1 VKKKVLLGIAA
12 AAVLVGLVGAVIVYN
27 FGFRQRFEVVSA
39 AKIKVFLGEGET
51 QELQQGNMITWDT
64 INSTDMQQKTIWV
77 KNTGTVDA
85 TLKFNYDGQQMPND
99 WSLNWNYTGDTV
111 AQGTTIPINM
121 TLTLPSTIN
130 EGTWECNS
138 WIEAT
143 PLS

>member
-1 VKKKVLLGIAA
+1 
-12 AAVLVGLVGAVIVYN
+12 
-27 FGFRQRFEVVSA
+27 
-39 AKIKVFLGEGET
+39 
-51 QELQQGNMITWDT
+51 
-64 INSTDMQQKTIWV
+64 MQQKTIWV

-99 WSLNWNYTGDTV
+99 WSLNWNYTGATV

-143 PLS
+143 PVP